1 MNMKF
6 FLFLIFG
13 FFSFSTVFSQKAIE
27 KDQEYSF
34 LERVYVGGGGGFSA
48 GSNYT
53 AINVSPIIG
62 YMFTNRFSSGV
73 GIIYQYINYK
83 NIDLKTHNYGGSI
96 FSRFNVTPQFFLHTE
111 YEGLNY
117 ETFSVIGGETRTS
130 RIYSPSLF
138 LGGGYFQPFGSR
150 GGGVS
155 IMLLYNLI
163 YDQDKSSYPR
173 PYVIRVGF
181 SL

>member
-1 MNMKF
+1 MKEKI
-6 FLFLIFG
+6 FLVLILCFLSVG
-13 FFSFSTVFSQKAIE
+13 TLLAQKQIE
-27 KDQEYSF
+27 KDKEYSF

-53 AINVSPIIG
+53 AINVSPRVG
-62 YMFTNRFSSGV
+62 YMFTNRFSSGIGV
-73 GIIYQYINYK
+73 IYQYINYK
-83 NIDLKTHNYGGSI
+83 NVDLKTHNYGGSI

-117 ETFSVIGGETRTS
+117 ETFSLVGGETRTS

-150 GGGVS
+150 GGVS

-163 YDQDKSSYPR
+163 YDQDKSSYPQ
-173 PYVIRVGF
+173 PYVVRVGF

>member
-1 MNMKF
+1 MFKK
-6 FLFLIFG
+6 LLIFSVLSIL
-13 FFSFSTVFSQKAIE
+13 SFGSLYAQKQF
-27 KDQEYSF
+27 DDSGEYNF
-34 LERVYVGGGGGFSA
+34 MDRVCFGGGGGFSA

-53 AINVSPIIG
+53 AINVSPIVG

-83 NIDLKTHNYGGSI
+83 NIDLKTNNYGGSI

-117 ETFSVIGGETRTS
+117 ERFNVVGGEVRTE
-130 RIYSPSLF
+130 RLYSPSLF
-138 LGGGYFQPFGSR
+138 LGGGYFQPLGAR
-150 GGGVS
+150 GGVS
-155 IMLLYNLI
+155 FMLLYNLI
-163 YDQDKSSYPR
+163 YDQDNSSYPQ